1 MEENEPRVELINKD
15 GSFEDYEYLLSMIR
29 KRLEHI
35 DELSK
40 EDETFNKEWLNLRDM
55 ENSLWRLVRIVKI

>member
-1 MEENEPRVELINKD
+1 MEANEPRVELINKD